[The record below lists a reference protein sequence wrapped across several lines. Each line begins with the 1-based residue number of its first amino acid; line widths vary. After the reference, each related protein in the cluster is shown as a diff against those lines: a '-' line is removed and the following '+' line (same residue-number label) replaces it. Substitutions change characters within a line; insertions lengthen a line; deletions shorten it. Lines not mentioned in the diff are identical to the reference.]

1 MCVGSQAPQVCC
13 IASLEA
19 TPLNLKLR
27 RMGSEAV
34 DEASIR
40 RVFCYTG
47 YHEVLRTVHG
57 F

>member
-1 MCVGSQAPQVCC
+1 MCVGSQAPHVCC

-27 RMGSEAV
+27 RMGSAETE
-34 DEASIR
+34 EASIL